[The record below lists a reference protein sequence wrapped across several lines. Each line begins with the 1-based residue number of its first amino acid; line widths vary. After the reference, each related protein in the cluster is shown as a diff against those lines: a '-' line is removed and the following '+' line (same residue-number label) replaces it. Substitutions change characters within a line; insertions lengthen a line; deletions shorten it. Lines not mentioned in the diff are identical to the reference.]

1 MASPNAQRLS
11 LIRYIFY
18 STRNTIDLRPI
29 TIDLIPITKQVINL
43 QIVIT

>member
-1 MASPNAQRLS
+1 MASPDVKGLS
-11 LIRYIFY
+11 LIKYIFY

-29 TIDLIPITKQVINL
+29 TIDLIPLTKQVINL